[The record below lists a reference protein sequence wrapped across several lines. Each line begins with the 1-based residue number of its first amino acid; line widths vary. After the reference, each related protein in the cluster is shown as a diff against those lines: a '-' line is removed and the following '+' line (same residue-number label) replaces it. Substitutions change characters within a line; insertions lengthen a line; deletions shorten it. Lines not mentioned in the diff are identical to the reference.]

1 MRFWPTLFQPH
12 SSKYAGEVCCG
23 VQVHVLDREIF
34 RPVRTALHL
43 LSTVHALYPEKLA
56 WNPHFDRLVGTD
68 RVREQIS
75 EGKPVEEIIASWK
88 TEEARFENLRQKYLL
103 Y

>member
-1 MRFWPTLFQPH
+1 MLKTGLKQLL
-12 SSKYAGEVCCG
+12 EVCG
-23 VQVHVLDREIF
+23 APWIDDDELAGRLN
-34 RPVRTALHL
+34 ALGLHL